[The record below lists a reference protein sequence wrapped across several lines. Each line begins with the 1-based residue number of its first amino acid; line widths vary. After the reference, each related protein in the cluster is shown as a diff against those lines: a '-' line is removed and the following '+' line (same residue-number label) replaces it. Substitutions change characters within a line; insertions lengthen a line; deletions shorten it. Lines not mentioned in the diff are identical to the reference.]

1 MREDNLLFSTS
12 GQLAGREGGPAMDLV
27 TVQKLMDTEIFK
39 KHVHLLGGAGGLAKE
54 VTYVTVQEAPDFHE
68 FICGGEFVLSTW
80 YAFRNDY
87 DEGFASLKNLAAKAS
102 AVCIKTNRFLKEIP
116 QEYIDY
122 ANEKDLPLFI
132 VDRDVIFREI
142 IRCITVEINLSYMDT
157 LIKAN
162 EYYDF
167 LLQAALENK
176 SADILL
182 LDFYKRTGIVAL
194 SISRNFEQIRGA
206 ASFQNR
212 EARAGDFEKRVSA
225 VAAAI
230 QKNLFQQTYFSEDPY
245 HIFPCMARGYTRG
258 YCYGYLVVIKQ
269 GVLSEAEKIY
279 INQLSNI
286 ITIKWMARYE
296 TENDYLIALL
306 NMIKFSPESKREE
319 IDRMLKGKSIACES
333 GVRAL
338 LLLCDAGDKSKNGLA
353 EAQQFLSE
361 FSAVIS
367 NMVFVWDRESHF
379 TILIDNQDDEDAA
392 GVDSLISKLAE
403 IIGAYK
409 SLRLSV
415 GPSMRDIADLASSV
429 RIAQNAFLFCD
440 HLEGQIIYFKEYLAN
455 MSALAGIASKESELL
470 VKELIQPIA
479 RHDEEN
485 GSLVLET
492 LAAALQCK
500 DLNATAESLNLH
512 INSVRYRLQKIKK
525 ITGRDYFD
533 INERFEIASAYQI
546 YRHRNGFKEK

>member
-1 MREDNLLFSTS
+1 
-12 GQLAGREGGPAMDLV
+12 MDLV
-27 TVQKLMDTEIFK
+27 TVQKLMETETFK

-54 VTYVTVQEAPDFHE
+54 VTYAAVQEAPDFYE
-68 FICGGEFVLSTW
+68 FISGGEFVLSTW

-122 ANEKDLPLFI
+122 ANENDLPLFV
-132 VDRDVIFREI
+132 VDRDVVFREI
-142 IRCITVEINLSYMDT
+142 IRCITVEINLSYMNT

-176 SADILL
+176 SADALL
-182 LDFYKRTGIVAL
+182 LDFYKRTGINAL
-194 SISRNFEQIRGA
+194 SISRNFEQIRGGVN
-206 ASFQNR
+206 FQNR
-212 EARAGDFEKRVSA
+212 EIYGGGLKTKISEA
-225 VAAAI
+225 VAVI
-230 QKNLFQQTYFSEDPY
+230 QKNLFQQTYFAEDPY

-258 YCYGYLVVIKQ
+258 YCYGYLVVIRQ
-269 GVLSEAEKIY
+269 GALSEAERIY

-306 NMIKFSPESKREE
+306 NMIKSAPEGKREE
-319 IDRMLKGKSIACES
+319 IDRMLKGKSISCES
-333 GVRAL
+333 GVRAML
-338 LLLCDAGDKSKNGLA
+338 LSCDSGDKGKNGLA

-361 FSAVIS
+361 ISAIMS

-392 GVDSLISKLAE
+392 GVSSLISKLSE
-403 IIGAYK
+403 IIRAYK
-409 SLRLSV
+409 SLWLSV
-415 GPSMRDIADLASSV
+415 GPAVSDIADLASSI
-429 RIAQNAFLFCD
+429 RIAQNAFLFCG
-440 HLEGQIIYFKEYLAN
+440 HSEEKIIYFKEYLAQ
-455 MSALAGIASKESELL
+455 MSSLAGIASKESELL
-470 VKELIQPIA
+470 VKELIQPIV

-485 GSLVLET
+485 GYSVLET
-492 LAAALQCK
+492 LAAALQRK
-500 DLNATAESLNLH
+500 GLGAAAELLNLH

-533 INERFEIASAYQI
+533 INERFEIASAYRI
-546 YRHRNGFKEK
+546 YRHRNGFKDK